1 MTNLAD
7 LTSLRVGGPAPVVA
21 TDSESPLIEAIDLA
35 GPGLLMLGGGSNVV
49 CADQLDGITV
59 VRDLRQSVTVD
70 QTTDQVTINATA
82 GANWDQLVAQAV
94 AEGWSGFEALS
105 GIPGGVGAAPVQNIG
120 AYGAE
125 VAQLITQVRA
135 YDRQLSQVVALAAGQ
150 LGFGYRDSTLKRS
163 LTGHSPTPRWVVL
176 DVTFTAPR
184 SPLSAPI
191 GYGELAN
198 LLGIAL
204 GQRAP
209 LAQVRQAVLSL
220 RRSKGMVLD
229 PTDHDTWSAG
239 SFFTNPVIDAARVAW
254 WPPGAPVFD
263 VGPGPDGQSQVKASA
278 AWLISQAGV
287 AKGWGLNARATTSH
301 KHVLALTNRGGADAQ
316 DIIDLAQAIQ
326 AKVSGAFGVTL
337 TLEPVLVGFP

>member
-7 LTSLRVGGPAPVVA
+7 LTSLRVGGPAPLVEA
-21 TDSESPLIEAIDLA
+21 GSEAELIRGLCQG
-35 GPGLLMLGGGSNVV
+35 GPGALMLGGGSNVV

-59 VRDLRQSVTVD
+59 VRDLRQTIAVD

-125 VAQLITQVRA
+125 VASLITRLRA
-135 YDRQLSQVVALAAGQ
+135 LDRHTCEVVELTANQLE
-150 LGFGYRDSTLKRS
+150 FGYRDSSLKRS
-163 LTGHSPTPRWVVL
+163 LTWHSPTPRWAVL

-198 LLGIAL
+198 LLGLAL

-209 LAQVRQAVLSL
+209 LTQVRQAVLHL

-239 SFFTNPVIDAARVAW
+239 SFFTNPFVPAAAVNQ
-254 WPPGAPVFD
+254 WPPDAPVFSAE
-263 VGPGPDGQSQVKASA
+263 PGPDGQSQVKASA

-287 AKGWGLNARATTSH
+287 AKGWGLNTRATTSH
-301 KHVLALTNRGGADAQ
+301 KHVLALTNRGNANAQ

-326 AKVSGAFGVTL
+326 AKVSEAFGVTL
-337 TLEPVLVGFP
+337 TPEPVLVGFP